1 MLMVTLSNLLIIIIT
16 KFIIV
21 FLKMKIQIKD
31 FISQFLEKM
40 IGPTYKPFHDYGTQI
55 MYKCLIRKPDQAL
68 FPIYSKKDDNLVL
81 F

>member
-1 MLMVTLSNLLIIIIT
+1 
-16 KFIIV
+16 
-21 FLKMKIQIKD
+21 MKIQIKD
-31 FISQFLEKM
+31 FISQFLEII
-40 IGPTYKPFHDYGTQI
+40 IGPTYTPFQDYGTQI